1 MFNTDST
8 SPGVRRVVSRLSKPK
23 ANPMDPRPASKPPRA
38 TYHTLE
44 CVGRE
49 GTAAAVPSLPTHSN
63 VWYVALGGLL
73 AGLGSIGLAFGF
85 DSLDTTLRTPG
96 EVESVLN
103 IPLLAALPKEANG
116 KANGKAHGNGK
127 GNGRS
132 VIHVS

>member
-1 MFNTDST
+1 MLYLRKQEEARISNALDTRGILNVT
-8 SPGVRRVVSRLSKPK
+8 V
-23 ANPMDPRPASKPPRA
+23 AQ
-38 TYHTLE
+38 
-44 CVGRE
+44 
-49 GTAAAVPSLPTHSN
+49 AAAVPSLPTHSN